1 MSLEKERRKYLSI
14 GNVIAGLMFLGALGG
29 VWGTLAADSATN
41 KQRLSTLEQRNDE
54 TRKEI
59 KDVAHEIK
67 VDVKEVKNDVQQIL
81 RKLDS
86 MDAVQRSERTRD
98 RRPQ

>member
-1 MSLEKERRKYLSI
+1 MPLEKERRRYLSL
-14 GNVIAGLMFLGALGG
+14 GNVIAALMFLGALGG
-29 VWGTLAADSATN
+29 VWGTLAADNATI
-41 KQRLSTLEQRNDE
+41 KQRVATLEQRNEE

-67 VDVKEVKNDVQQIL
+67 SDVKEVKSDVQQIL

-86 MDAVQRSERTRD
+86 MDAVQRSERSRE
-98 RRPQ
+98 RRQ